1 MKNSLLIINI
11 LVVLTIATS
20 FFFGKQEFTKL
31 KQSYIE
37 LNESNLGLISQEQT
51 AQLLEKTVDDR
62 KILAL
67 SIITAEDLPSFI
79 EQLENLATETGS
91 EINLA
96 RVDDANENNP
106 NIKLDFDL
114 NGSYQ
119 SLAHFTLLLES
130 LPFQIKIDQVAFN
143 RNGVAE
149 NKKSLPTWRAHFTIE
164 LLNSQS
170 KK

>member
-1 MKNSLLIINI
+1 MKNSLLIIN
-11 LVVLTIATS
+11 LVVILTIAAS
-20 FFFGKQEFTKL
+20 FFFGKQEFNKL
-31 KQSYIE
+31 KQSYAE
-37 LNESNLGLISQEQT
+37 LNENNLSLASQEQST
-51 AQLLEKTVDDR
+51 RLLEKTAADR
-62 KILAL
+62 KIISLA
-67 SIITAEDLPSFI
+67 IITAEDLPDFI
-79 EQLENLATETGS
+79 EQLENLATETGA

-106 NIKLDFDL
+106 NINLDFDL

-130 LPFQIKIDQVAFN
+130 LPFQIRIDQIAFN
-143 RNGVAE
+143 RNSVTE

-164 LLNSQS
+164 LLNSQT